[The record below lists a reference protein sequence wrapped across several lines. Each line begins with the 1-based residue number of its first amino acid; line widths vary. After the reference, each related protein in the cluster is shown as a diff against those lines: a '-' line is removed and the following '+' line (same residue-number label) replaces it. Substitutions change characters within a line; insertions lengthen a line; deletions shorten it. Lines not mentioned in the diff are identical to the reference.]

1 MDKNI
6 EKTFISFE
14 TAKLLKKAGFNDICS
29 VYFNDGT
36 SLDSFQVLDEDTYP
50 KCTQHYVVDWFRIR
64 KGVFVNAS
72 PIFRYNDEPSW
83 KVEWRSESYRN
94 AKESVENGA
103 LFFKNGYKPSFSS
116 YEEALE
122 NAIQNACKLI
132 IE

>member
-14 TAKLLKKAGFNDICS
+14 TAKLLKKAGFNDICF
-29 VYFNDGT
+29 VYYNDGT

-72 PIFRYNDEPSW
+72 PIFVDKDKITW
-83 KVEWRSESYRN
+83 KEDYYRN
-94 AKESVENGA
+94 AREAVENGVD
-103 LFFKNGYKPSFSS
+103 FFKNDYKPSFSS

-122 NAIQNACKLI
+122 SAIQKACKLI